1 MKKLG
6 KVVVA
11 SALSFGLLTGIGG
24 FPTSSVDAAGN
35 QASSNCQYVKIYH
48 TVKYGDT
55 LSAIALKYGV
65 SVTYIMKNNNIS
77 DPNKIYVGQKLFI
90 KYGTVQICQ

>member
-1 MKKLG
+1 MRKLV

-24 FPTSSVDAAGN
+24 FQPASADAAGS
-35 QASSNCQYVKIYH
+35 QASSCEYAKIYH
-48 TVKYGDT
+48 TVVYGDT
-55 LSAIALKYGV
+55 LSEIAAKHGV
-65 SVTYIMKNNNIS
+65 SVTSIMKNNNIS

-90 KYGTVQICQ
+90 KYSTVKICK